1 MREGDHTTI
10 LHGSHDGYHSDLT
23 NQNNTTETRNR
34 RENNWVKNLSSTPL
48 TKEEEKILSN
58 GPNYAIVPRMPPIGE
73 HVTTIEQVCNQLE
86 QGKAE
91 ELRGEVKKALKNVHP
106 SRPNLSKSEKE
117 ALDRLRKDMSRV
129 ILMADKG
136 VSMVVMDRD
145 DYNTKAEELLHQPTY
160 RPIPN
165 DPTNKMKN
173 KLITLLKKIK
183 TEGGLSETTY
193 KRLYPTGVGSPKFY
207 GLPKVHKQGIPLRP
221 IVSSIGSATYNTAK
235 ELSRIL
241 KPLVGKS
248 RHHIQNN
255 QDFLEDL
262 KGIQLQPDEVMM
274 SFDVKAL
281 FTSVP
286 IEPALVIIEKL
297 LKEDQTLQSRT
308 TMSIQYIMD
317 LLGLCLRGTYFT
329 FNGKFYEQVEG
340 AAMGSPISPKV
351 ENLYMEEFEARAIQ
365 SSPNPPLLW
374 RRFVDDTFVVMK
386 KCHREEFLQHLNSVD
401 KNIQFTSEEPGPE
414 GALPFLDILI
424 KPDQKG
430 RLHTTVFRKPTHTDQ
445 YLHWDSLHP
454 ISSKYSVVG
463 TLQHRANTICSN
475 KQLLKEE
482 EDHITK
488 ALMNCNYPR
497 WAPNR
502 VRMKINS
509 TAHKNKNKSRTT
521 QQNNNPRPYITVSY
535 YRGLSESIK
544 QRCKNYGVQVY
555 FRGGKTIKNLLMAP
569 KDLDPM
575 MKKSGVI
582 YSYKCGRV
590 ECDEEYIGES
600 SRTFGERFKEHQKAP
615 SPIFDHFNNT
625 GHCISVENFNMVGR
639 EDQNLKRAI
648 KEALY
653 IRVNNPSLNRN
664 VGKYHLPHI

>member
-1 MREGDHTTI
+1 MNPNIFSDLSKPGLVPGESLSPSIKIDPVEENYLILNMTNRMRSFHTHLATEYGRENVKIFRRWEKYERKMADFANHRRFTLRCLSKGLVPVSICLTKNIKTPKGLQIVRRAERALMNERIRSINNTLNMVSDLRDTCKNQLRESLNNEWMDRCIEVIKVGREKQHLKTLERQKQKYDRLSAREKVREGDCTT
-10 LHGSHDGYHSDLT
+10 LHGGHDGYHSNLAK
-23 NQNNTTETRNR
+23 QNNITETRIR
-34 RENNWVKNLSSTPL
+34 RDNNWVKNLSSTPL

-58 GPNYAIVPRMPPIGE
+58 GPNYAIVPRVPPIGE
-73 HVTTIEQVCNQLE
+73 YVTAIKQVCNQLE
-86 QGKAE
+86 QGKVE

-106 SRPNLSKSEKE
+106 PRPNLSRSEKE
-117 ALDRLRKDMSRV
+117 ALDRLRKDKSRV

-183 TEGGLSETTY
+183 TEGGLNETTY
-193 KRLYPTGVGSPKFY
+193 KRLYPTGAGSPKFY

-248 RHHIQNN
+248 RHHIHNN

-262 KGIQLQPDEVMM
+262 KGIQIQPDEVMM

-297 LKEDQTLQSRT
+297 LKEDQNLHSRT
-308 TMSIQYIMD
+308 TMSIQNIMD

-340 AAMGSPISPKV
+340 AAMGSPISPIV
-351 ENLYMEEFEARAIQ
+351 ANLYMEEFEARAIQ

-424 KPDQKG
+424 KPDQEG
-430 RLHTTVFRKPTHTDQ
+430 RLHT
-445 YLHWDSLHP
+445 
-454 ISSKYSVVG
+454 SV
-463 TLQHRANTICSN
+463 
-475 KQLLKEE
+475 
-482 EDHITK
+482 
-488 ALMNCNYPR
+488 
-497 WAPNR
+497 
-502 VRMKINS
+502 
-509 TAHKNKNKSRTT
+509 
-521 QQNNNPRPYITVSY
+521 
-535 YRGLSESIK
+535 
-544 QRCKNYGVQVY
+544 
-555 FRGGKTIKNLLMAP
+555 
-569 KDLDPM
+569 
-575 MKKSGVI
+575 
-582 YSYKCGRV
+582 
-590 ECDEEYIGES
+590 
-600 SRTFGERFKEHQKAP
+600 
-615 SPIFDHFNNT
+615 
-625 GHCISVENFNMVGR
+625 
-639 EDQNLKRAI
+639 
-648 KEALY
+648 
-653 IRVNNPSLNRN
+653 
-664 VGKYHLPHI
+664 

>member
-1 MREGDHTTI
+1 MDRCIEFIEVGREQQHLKTLERQKQKFNRLLAREKVREGDCTTT
-10 LHGSHDGYHSDLT
+10 LHGGHDGYHSNLAK
-23 NQNNTTETRNR
+23 QNNTTETRIR

-58 GPNYAIVPRMPPIGE
+58 GPNYAIVPRVPPIGE
-73 HVTTIEQVCNQLE
+73 YVTAIEQVCNQLE

-106 SRPNLSKSEKE
+106 PRPNLSKSEKE
-117 ALDRLRKDMSRV
+117 ALDRLRKDKSRV
-129 ILMADKG
+129 ILMVDKG

-145 DYNTKAEELLHQPTY
+145 DYNTKAEDLLHQPTY

-173 KLITLLKKIK
+173 RLITLLKKIK

-193 KRLYPTGVGSPKFY
+193 KRLYPTGAGSPKFY

-308 TMSIQYIMD
+308 TMSIQHIMD

-329 FNGKFYEQVEG
+329 L
-340 AAMGSPISPKV
+340 MG
-351 ENLYMEEFEARAIQ
+351 
-365 SSPNPPLLW
+365 
-374 RRFVDDTFVVMK
+374 
-386 KCHREEFLQHLNSVD
+386 NSM
-401 KNIQFTSEEPGPE
+401 
-414 GALPFLDILI
+414 
-424 KPDQKG
+424 
-430 RLHTTVFRKPTHTDQ
+430 
-445 YLHWDSLHP
+445 
-454 ISSKYSVVG
+454 SK
-463 TLQHRANTICSN
+463 
-475 KQLLKEE
+475 
-482 EDHITK
+482 
-488 ALMNCNYPR
+488 
-497 WAPNR
+497 
-502 VRMKINS
+502 
-509 TAHKNKNKSRTT
+509 
-521 QQNNNPRPYITVSY
+521 
-535 YRGLSESIK
+535 
-544 QRCKNYGVQVY
+544 
-555 FRGGKTIKNLLMAP
+555 
-569 KDLDPM
+569 
-575 MKKSGVI
+575 
-582 YSYKCGRV
+582 
-590 ECDEEYIGES
+590 
-600 SRTFGERFKEHQKAP
+600 
-615 SPIFDHFNNT
+615 
-625 GHCISVENFNMVGR
+625 
-639 EDQNLKRAI
+639 
-648 KEALY
+648 
-653 IRVNNPSLNRN
+653 
-664 VGKYHLPHI
+664 